1 MGAERTRNP
10 PSPRTK
16 TRCTMD
22 LGLFIQGMIVGFTIA
37 VPVGPI
43 SLVCIHRTVAGGRL
57 HGIIS
62 GLGVATSDS
71 FYAAVAF
78 LGMTAISGLIIANQM
93 VFHLVA
99 GVVLAAVGILVFR
112 SVPAAIKDA
121 GNPESYARDYLALL
135 AIAAANPLTIIFFI
149 TILPGFGVV
158 AHGTTL
164 IAAVPFVA
172 GIFLGETVWW
182 ILLCGSLGSV
192 RSRLSVDN
200 LRWINQASGVLIAV
214 FGAGMLILLLAAPGL
229 LP

>member
-1 MGAERTRNP
+1 
-10 PSPRTK
+10 
-16 TRCTMD
+16 MD
-22 LGLFIQGMIVGFTIA
+22 HGLFIQGIIIGLTIA

-57 HGIIS
+57 HGIFS

-78 LGMTAISGLIIANQM
+78 LGLTAVSGLIIGNQM
-93 VFHLVA
+93 VFRLFAGIALV
-99 GVVLAAVGILVFR
+99 LVGIQVFR
-112 SVPAAIKDA
+112 SIPAAARDGA
-121 GNPESYARDYLALL
+121 YPESYSRDYLSLL

-172 GIFLGETVWW
+172 GIFLGESVWW
-182 ILLCGSLGSV
+182 IILCGSLGTV
-192 RSRLSVDN
+192 RSQLSPEN
-200 LRWINQASGVLIAV
+200 LRRINQVSGILITG
-214 FGAGMLILLLAAPGL
+214 FGAGMLILLLVAPGL

>member
-1 MGAERTRNP
+1 
-10 PSPRTK
+10 
-16 TRCTMD
+16 MD
-22 LGLFIQGMIVGFTIA
+22 PGLFIQGMIVGLTLA

-57 HGIIS
+57 HGILS

-78 LGMTAISGLIIANQM
+78 LGLTAVSGLIIGHQTL
-93 VFHLVA
+93 FRLVA
-99 GVVLAAVGILVFR
+99 GIVLILVGIQVFR
-112 SVPAAIKDA
+112 SVPAVVRDSV
-121 GNPESYARDYLALL
+121 NPESYLRDYLSLL

-158 AHGTTL
+158 AYGTTL

-172 GIFLGETVWW
+172 GVFLGSAIWW
-182 ILLCGSLGSV
+182 IVLCGSLGSV
-192 RSRLSVDN
+192 RSRLSTEN
-200 LRWINQASGVLIAV
+200 LRRINHISGILITC
-214 FGAGMLILLLAAPGL
+214 FGAGMLVLLLAAPGF

>member
-1 MGAERTRNP
+1 
-10 PSPRTK
+10 
-16 TRCTMD
+16 MD
-22 LGLFIQGMIVGFTIA
+22 LGLFIQGMIVGLTLA

-57 HGIIS
+57 HGIFS

-78 LGMTAISGLIIANQM
+78 LGLTAVSGMIIGHQTA
-93 VFHLVA
+93 FRLVA
-99 GVVLAAVGILVFR
+99 GIALVLVGIQVFR
-112 SVPAAIKDA
+112 SVPSAVRESAKD
-121 GNPESYARDYLALL
+121 PESYIRDYLSLL

-172 GIFLGETVWW
+172 GVFLGSAVWW
-182 ILLCGSLGSV
+182 IILCSSLGSV

-200 LRWINQASGVLIAV
+200 LRWINRISGTLITC
-214 FGAGMLILLLAAPGL
+214 FGVGMLFLLLAVPGL